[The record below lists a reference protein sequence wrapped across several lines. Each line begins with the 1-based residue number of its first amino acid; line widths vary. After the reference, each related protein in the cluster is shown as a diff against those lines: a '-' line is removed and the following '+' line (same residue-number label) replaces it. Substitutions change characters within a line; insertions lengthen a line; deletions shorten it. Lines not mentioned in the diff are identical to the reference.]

1 MKTLWTFGDSLT
13 APFNESIIW
22 SKKYIDWKGY
32 KPNVYGDIIS
42 ESLGLNLNNLGVGS
56 SDNYSIFQSFCDVSN
71 KIKEGD
77 LIIFGWSSPLRFRM
91 VTDKKKWR
99 SILPNTDVNI
109 FNNLES
115 ISSNTLTETLL
126 NRDNVPYVEEVN
138 SWIKMIN
145 HTIKNVDVIHWNAFD
160 SRIRSIYVSNIETI
174 RNETSNE
181 IDDAHFSEKGQ
192 KQLSEILLN
201 YQHSNMKQKII

>member
-1 MKTLWTFGDSLT
+1 MNSVWTFGDSLT
-13 APFNESIIW
+13 APFSESIQW

-32 KPNVYGDIIS
+32 KPNVYGDIVS
-42 ESLGLNLNNLGVGS
+42 KKLGLNLNNLGVGS
-56 SDNYSIFQSFCDVSN
+56 SDNYSILQSFCDVSN

-77 LIIFGWSSPLRFRM
+77 LLIFGWSSPLRFRM

-99 SILPNTDVNI
+99 SVLPNTDVNI
-109 FNNLES
+109 FNNLEN
-115 ISSNTLTETLL
+115 ISSNTLNEILI
-126 NRDNVPYVEEVN
+126 NRDNIPYIEEVN

-145 HTIKNVDVIHWNAFD
+145 HTIKNVDVIHWCAFD
-160 SRIRSIYVSNIETI
+160 NRLTSIYVGDVETI
-174 RNETSNE
+174 RKETNNE

-201 YQHSNMKQKII
+201 YYHSDRKHKII